1 VKAALNFKNNTTNNT
16 TTEEEEEGKERDGV
30 RGLSRGRMSSDVGDG
45 R

>member
-1 VKAALNFKNNTTNNT
+1 MKAALNFKNNNTNNT
-16 TTEEEEEGKERDGV
+16 TTEEEEGKERDGV

>member
-1 VKAALNFKNNTTNNT
+1 MKAALNFKNNNTNNT

>member
-1 VKAALNFKNNTTNNT
+1 MKAALNFKNNTTNNT

>member
-1 VKAALNFKNNTTNNT
+1 VKAALNFKNNNTNNT